1 MIKDFMNDV
10 KCLHT
15 VYTLTFKYILNPL
28 KIKEIE
34 APFSKAALLNI
45 WALVF
50 YFMFWWSTNSTT
62 DNNRLCYMFI

>member
-45 WALVF
+45 
-50 YFMFWWSTNSTT
+50 
-62 DNNRLCYMFI
+62 